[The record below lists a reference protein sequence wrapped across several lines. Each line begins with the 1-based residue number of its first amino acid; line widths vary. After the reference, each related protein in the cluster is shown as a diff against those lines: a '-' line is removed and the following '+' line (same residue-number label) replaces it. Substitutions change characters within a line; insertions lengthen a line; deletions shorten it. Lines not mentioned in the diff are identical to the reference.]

1 MNDVSAYVCGEKKGL
16 ISEKPY
22 EMGETL
28 NGVSG
33 LDIDFEKK
41 LIDHTLKNLKAQQ
54 LQEKDIRQRMKD
66 LGSQRYD
73 FIFLTVSKI
82 NVRST

>member
-1 MNDVSAYVCGEKKGL
+1 MFNSAYVCGEKEGL

-41 LIDHTLKNLKAQQ
+41 FAQQSLSNLKTQQ
-54 LQEKDIRQRMKD
+54 LSEKEIRQRMKD
-66 LGSQRYD
+66 LGMER
-73 FIFLTVSKI
+73 
-82 NVRST
+82 